1 MKKKSCAILG
11 AAPLCFPWGFDEED
25 ERCGALKLILL
36 NLINFWRSDGITAFA
51 VALDAGVGL
60 YTAEIIGG
68 LCEKDPEITLTCIVP
83 WEEQAAK
90 WTPELRNRYYDVQAK
105 STEVETVS
113 TRRTA
118 SCETEAKLR
127 AIDRTERAFAVSA
140 AEEDV
145 TLELAIHYARR
156 IGKQIL
162 LFDSEKSDFCS

>member
-1 MKKKSCAILG
+1 M
-11 AAPLCFPWGFDEED
+11 
-25 ERCGALKLILL
+25 
-36 NLINFWRSDGITAFA
+36 
-51 VALDAGVGL
+51 
-60 YTAEIIGG
+60 
-68 LCEKDPEITLTCIVP
+68 
-83 WEEQAAK
+83 
-90 WTPELRNRYYDVQAK
+90 QAK
-105 STEVETVS
+105 STEVETGS

-140 AEEDV
+140 AVEDV